1 MKCLI
6 HAFSKEEL
14 ARPAASIGNDNCS
27 GYRSHACTAHLW
39 KILLRKEVS
48 LEQHPENTEFTPE
61 DHCELLLCLN

>member
-14 ARPAASIGNDNCS
+14 ARPAASISNDNCS
-27 GYRSHACTAHLW
+27 RYRSQGHFW

-48 LEQHPENTEFTPE
+48 LEQHPENREFTPE
-61 DHCELLLCLN
+61 DHC